1 MSAGTAPPLTINY
14 HAATVPILQLA
25 LSGAGLNEQQLFDLG
40 FNTVRT
46 PLVTVKL
53 IAPTSGAVAALEL
66 PVRVEAWARAPI
78 YACVSGYLQNY
89 KVDIGTPVK
98 AGQVLATIETPDVD
112 QQLLQAQGELAVARS
127 TLALADTTSARWKT
141 LRAVNAVS
149 AQEADDKLGDATA
162 RRAHVQALS
171 ANVQRMQQM
180 QRYAKL
186 VAPFDGMSRRAT
198 SMWAR

>member
-1 MSAGTAPPLTINY
+1 MP
-14 HAATVPILQLA
+14 TVI
-25 LSGAGLNEQQLFDLG
+25 
-40 FNTVRT
+40 
-46 PLVTVKL
+46 L
-53 IAPTSGAVAALEL
+53 IAPTSGAVSALEL
-66 PVRVEAWARAPI
+66 PARV
-78 YACVSGYLQNY
+78 
-89 KVDIGTPVK
+89 
-98 AGQVLATIETPDVD
+98 
-112 QQLLQAQGELAVARS
+112 ELAV
-127 TLALADTTSARWKT
+127 ALADTTSARWKT

-171 ANVQRMQQM
+171 ANVERMQQM